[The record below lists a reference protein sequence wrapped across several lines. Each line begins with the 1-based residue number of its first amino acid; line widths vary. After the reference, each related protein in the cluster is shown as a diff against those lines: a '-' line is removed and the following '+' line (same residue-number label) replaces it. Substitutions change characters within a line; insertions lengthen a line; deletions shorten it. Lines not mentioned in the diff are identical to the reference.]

1 MDTRTN
7 LLQRE
12 KEARLVEGTY
22 NKDRR
27 AESEL
32 YTYCSDYYWANYPG
46 VFFADEKTAK
56 EIHQET
62 FITFWEK
69 IEHRVIYAG
78 DHCVLGKDGKP
89 MTASILTYFMAIAK
103 LKYKEWAKSHIS
115 ACDPEKKMEKAFRK
129 EEFDAQQYASMLYDS
144 EDNRML
150 EIIADIISHMK
161 QRCRDILSKFY
172 YEGKDLDT
180 ILKEIPSITS
190 KDALKTQKYKCMKSL
205 RDMAND
211 MYNDNLNS

>member
-1 MDTRTN
+1 MDTRPN

-32 YTYCSDYYWANYPG
+32 YTYCTDYYWANYRG
-46 VFFADEKTAK
+46 VFFVDEKTAR
-56 EIHQET
+56 EIHQEA

-69 IEHRVIYAG
+69 IERGVIYAG
-78 DHCVLGKDGKP
+78 THCVMGKDQKP

-115 ACDPEKKMEKAFRK
+115 VCDPEKEMEKSLRK
-129 EEFDAQQYASMLYDS
+129 DGFDAQQYASMLYDS

-172 YEGKDLDT
+172 YEGKDLDA
-180 ILKEIPSITS
+180 ILKEMPSITS

-205 RDMAND
+205 HDMAND
-211 MYNDNLNS
+211 MYNDDLNS